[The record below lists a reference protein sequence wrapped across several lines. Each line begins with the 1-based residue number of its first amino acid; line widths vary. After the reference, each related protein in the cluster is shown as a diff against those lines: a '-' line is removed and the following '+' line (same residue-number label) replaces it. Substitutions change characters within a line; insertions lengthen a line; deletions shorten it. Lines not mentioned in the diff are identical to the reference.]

1 MASKSADYVLGHADA
16 ELARL
21 STQARVVDPITR
33 RMLVDAGIETGMRV
47 LDVGSGAGD
56 VAWLIA
62 EVVGSGGEVVGC
74 DRAEVAVATARR
86 RAVERGLANVSF
98 LKGDPGTLDFQRP
111 FDAVVG
117 RYVLMFQAD
126 PAVLLRGVARAVR
139 RGGLIAFHE
148 PEWRGVRS
156 VPVAPSYDRLC
167 AWMVE
172 TFIRSG
178 ADPHMGDHLGPAFV
192 AAGLPEPTM
201 RSESL
206 VGAGATATDLI
217 GLKVDLA
224 RTMVP
229 AMEKHR
235 VVSAAEVDI
244 DTAAERIR
252 SEVAAAHSVVIGRAE
267 VAAWAR
273 IA

>member
-1 MASKSADYVLGHADA
+1 MASTNADYVLGHADA

-33 RMLVDAGIETGMRV
+33 RMLVDAGIEPGMRV

-62 EVVGSGGEVVGC
+62 EVVGSDGEVVGS
-74 DRAEVAVATARR
+74 DRAEMAVATARR
-86 RAVERGLANVSF
+86 RAAGRGLANVSF
-98 LKGDPGTLDFQRP
+98 LHGDPGTLDFGRP

-126 PAVLLRGVARAVR
+126 PVALLRGVAGALR

-156 VPVAPSYDRLC
+156 VPEAPSYDQLC
-167 AWMVE
+167 AWIVE

-178 ADPHMGDHLGPAFV
+178 ADPHMGDQLGRAFV

-206 VGAGATATDLI
+206 IGAGATAADVI

-229 AMEKHR
+229 AMERHG
-235 VVSAAEVDI
+235 VVSAAEVGI
-244 DTAAERIR
+244 DTAGERILA
-252 SEVAAAHSVVIGRAE
+252 EVGAAHSVVIGRAE

>member
-1 MASKSADYVLGHADA
+1 MASRSAAYVLGHDDA

-21 STQARVVDPITR
+21 TTQARVVDPITR
-33 RMLVDAGIETGMRV
+33 RTLVDAGIETGMRV

-62 EVVGSGGEVVGC
+62 EIVGSDGEVVGS
-74 DRAEVAVATARR
+74 DRAGVAVATARR
-86 RAVERGLANVSF
+86 RAAERGLANVSF
-98 LKGDPGTLDFQRP
+98 LDGDPGTLDFGRP

-117 RYVLMFQAD
+117 RYVLMFQTD
-126 PAVLLRGVARAVR
+126 PTVLLRGVAGTLR

-148 PEWRGVRS
+148 PEWRAVRS
-156 VPVAPSYDRLC
+156 VPLAPSYDQLC

-178 ADPHMGDHLGPAFV
+178 ADPHMGDHLGRAFV
-192 AAGLPEPTM
+192 AGGLPEPTM

-206 VGAGATATDLI
+206 IGAGATAADVI

-229 AMEKHR
+229 AMEGHR
-235 VVSAAEVDI
+235 VASAAEVDI
-244 DTAAERIR
+244 ETAAERIWA
-252 SEVAAAHSVVIGRAE
+252 EVAAAHSVVVGRAE

-273 IA
+273 IS

>member
-1 MASKSADYVLGHADA
+1 MASTGADYVLGHADA

-62 EVVGSGGEVVGC
+62 EVVGSGGEVVGS
-74 DRAEVAVATARR
+74 DRTAVAVATARR
-86 RAVERGLANVSF
+86 RAAERGLAN
-98 LKGDPGTLDFQRP
+98 TL
-111 FDAVVG
+111 G
-117 RYVLMFQAD
+117 
-126 PAVLLRGVARAVR
+126 

-156 VPVAPSYDRLC
+156 VPTAPSYDRLC

-178 ADPHMGDHLGPAFV
+178 ADPYMGDHLGQAFV

-206 VGAGATATDLI
+206 IGAGATATDLI

-235 VVSAAEVDI
+235 VVSAVEVDI

>member
-98 LKGDPGTLDFQRP
+98 LKGDPGTLDFRRP

-148 PEWRGVRS
+148 PGVARRPVGARSSVVRPLVRLDGRDVHPLRRGPAYGR
-156 VPVAPSYDRLC
+156 PSRPGLRRRRPARADDAVGEPRRCGRHSHGPDRP
-167 AWMVE
+167 E
-172 TFIRSG
+172 SRSG
-178 ADPHMGDHLGPAFV
+178 
-192 AAGLPEPTM
+192 
-201 RSESL
+201 
-206 VGAGATATDLI
+206 
-217 GLKVDLA
+217 
-224 RTMVP
+224 
-229 AMEKHR
+229 
-235 VVSAAEVDI
+235 
-244 DTAAERIR
+244 
-252 SEVAAAHSVVIGRAE
+252 
-267 VAAWAR
+267 
-273 IA
+273 

>member
-1 MASKSADYVLGHADA
+1 
-16 ELARL
+16 
-21 STQARVVDPITR
+21 
-33 RMLVDAGIETGMRV
+33 V

-62 EVVGSGGEVVGC
+62 EVIGSNGEVVGS

-86 RAVERGLANVSF
+86 RAAERGVANVSF
-98 LKGDPGTLDFQRP
+98 LDGDPGTLDFGRP

-126 PAVLLRGVARAVR
+126 PTVLLRRVARKLR

-156 VPVAPSYDRLC
+156 MPVAPSYDQLC
-167 AWMVE
+167 AWVVE

-206 VGAGATATDLI
+206 IGAGATAADVI

-229 AMEKHR
+229 AMERHG

-244 DTAAERIR
+244 DTARERIR
-252 SEVAAAHSVVIGRAE
+252 AEVGAAHSVVIGRAE